1 MTGTDLSPRISC
13 HLVSVAGFSFCRCGW
28 SDHPMIEAPCADAQE
43 EAEDAAIRRVIE
55 SGTDWRPREHF
66 LADGSGL
73 TVDRK
78 AGAA

>member
-1 MTGTDLSPRISC
+1 
-13 HLVSVAGFSFCRCGW
+13 
-28 SDHPMIEAPCADAQE
+28 MIEAPCADAQE
-43 EAEDAAIRRVIE
+43 EAEDAAIRRMIE